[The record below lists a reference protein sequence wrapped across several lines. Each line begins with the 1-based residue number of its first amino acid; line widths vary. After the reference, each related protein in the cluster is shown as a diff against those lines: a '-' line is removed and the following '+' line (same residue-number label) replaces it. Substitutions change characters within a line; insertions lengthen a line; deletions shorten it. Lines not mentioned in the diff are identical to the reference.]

1 MSFLLLAT
9 SSFLEIRPGLIF
21 WTLVTFIILA
31 IVLRAK
37 VWKPILDLADER
49 EKQITNAI
57 ESAKRERAEAEKLL
71 AEQRT
76 AMADTRR
83 EAAEMM
89 RRNKDEM
96 DRFREELLAKS
107 RQEAEQ
113 LKVDAERTIQEEQ
126 AKAVAEVKAMAVD
139 LAIDI
144 ATKLIGEQLDES
156 KQRRLAEQF
165 LEQLP
170 KQSIDQARSVV

>member
-1 MSFLLLAT
+1 MSFLLFAA

-21 WTLVTFIILA
+21 WTLVTFLILA
-31 IVLRAK
+31 IILRAK

-49 EKQITNAI
+49 EKAIINAI
-57 ESAKRERAEAEKLL
+57 ESAKRERAEAERLL

-76 AMADTRR
+76 ALAETRR

-89 RRNKDEM
+89 RRNKEEL

-113 LKVDAERTIQEEQ
+113 LKADAEKTIQEEQ
-126 AKAVAEVKAMAVD
+126 AKAVAEVKALAVD

-156 KQRRLAEQF
+156 KQRKLAEQF

-170 KQSIDQARSVV
+170 TQSIERPRSVV